1 MLLIKHY
8 VCRGVSNIPYCPFGV
23 CRVFSDS
30 PVSFLILIICVFP
43 LFCQPCWRSV
53 NFIDPS
59 KAAARSF
66 IYFLCCLSIY
76 NTLDFCLYFYY
87 FLPSACLSFI
97 LLFFFEVL
105 EARVQTLHFRLCFF
119 STVCIYC
126 HKFSFHHCFSSVPSI
141 LICFIFIFF
150 SLIWFVISLETSS
163 WTYGLFVSVLFCFQ
177 VSGDLPVIF
186 LLPIS
191 PLVPVW

>member
-1 MLLIKHY
+1 MSHAGDLTELCLQNRVLRGPLLL
-8 VCRGVSNIPYCPFGV
+8 RGFLACFHSPAMVSLCLPFYA
-23 CRVFSDS
+23 
-30 PVSFLILIICVFP
+30 FLRK
-43 LFCQPCWRSV
+43 W
-53 NFIDPS
+53 IDPS
-59 KAAARSF
+59 KAAAHSF
-66 IYFLCCLSIY
+66 IYFLCCFSIY

-119 STVCIYC
+119 SSVCIYC

-177 VSGDLPVIF
+177 VSGDLPVID
-186 LLPIS
+186 PNR
-191 PLVPVW
+191 